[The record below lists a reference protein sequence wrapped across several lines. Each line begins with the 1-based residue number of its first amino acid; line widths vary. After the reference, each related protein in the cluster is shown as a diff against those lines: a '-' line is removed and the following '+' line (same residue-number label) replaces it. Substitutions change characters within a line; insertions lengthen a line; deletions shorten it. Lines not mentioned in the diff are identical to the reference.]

1 MYLGKFTIDVSR
13 QDLLRTLQY
22 HEEPMPVTVRG
33 GMNPWAQERQRALRL
48 AEDAAWKS
56 LGAIKAQALPLY
68 QRYEATLPEF
78 NRKLAE
84 LEGLTGQKGG
94 GIGKMLLSPIMMPFK
109 MIGGLF
115 GGGKKKKQQA
125 QHAEQLQRDL
135 TRLEAELLAL
145 QSSLDA
151 LHQQAIP
158 LIGTATQ
165 IRGQQDAQRAELLTQ
180 SPAAYETRRSLDR
193 SRGRELAELNR
204 FVAQSPQ
211 YNRPRGGYADAI

>member
-1 MYLGKFTIDVSR
+1 MYLGRFTIDENRS
-13 QDLLRTLQY
+13 DLLRSLQY
-22 HEEPMPVTVRG
+22 LPEPGPIAVRG
-33 GMNPWAQERQRALRL
+33 GFNPWAQERARALRL

-56 LGAIKAQALPLY
+56 LGAIKAQVIPLY

-94 GIGKMLLSPIMMPFK
+94 GIGKLFTSTIMMPFS

-115 GGGKKKKQQA
+115 GSGKKKKKR
-125 QHAEQLQRDL
+125 AEQLQRDL

-145 QSSLDA
+145 QSSIDA

-165 IRGQQDAQRAELLTQ
+165 IKGQQDAQRADLLTQ
-180 SPAAYETRRSLDR
+180 SPAAYETRQSLDR
-193 SRGRELAELNR
+193 ARGRELAELNR

-211 YNRPRGGYADAI
+211 YNRPRGGHADAI